1 MKHVLKILI
10 PLVLVVAVAAGA
22 AWYFL
27 SYRPDLTC
35 EFYVNRAEAAVSKGR
50 YSKAVKYYTRAWE
63 LYPDDVDLA
72 IALANAYKLDDNYT
86 KAEYTLV
93 SAITEMPDCLDLYL
107 ALSKTYV
114 EQDKLLDADQML
126 SRTSNES
133 IQAQLDELR
142 PDPPVIQPES
152 GYYTEYIDVS
162 LSYSGDAAYLSTNGS
177 YPSLDGDLY
186 TGPVTLE
193 AGESTVVA
201 IVVSEDGLVS
211 KAVTAGYTV
220 GGVIEEYT
228 FTDPAVETAVR
239 SVLGKEEGQPV
250 MTNEMWTLTDL
261 ELTSD
266 VRDLSDLSICRGLT
280 SLTLHE
286 VYGIDFSVLE
296 NLTALETLD
305 LSNCTVSSGGLRAI
319 GKLQNLTS
327 LKLSNCAIT
336 DVSALSGLS
345 NLQILDLSGNVIT
358 DISSLSGLTSLTEVN
373 LNGNAVSSISSLA
386 SAASLAKLDI
396 TGNQVTSLTPLS
408 NKTSLTE
415 LHASQNG
422 ISDLTP
428 LGTCTALTTL
438 EISNNAVADLTP
450 LAGLAS
456 LSTLDASENSIAS
469 LPDFSAAASLS
480 QVSLSNNSIADVS
493 GLSGLEYLNYL
504 DIDYN
509 NVSDLSPLLEC
520 RNLVQV
526 NAFANPITDV
536 AQLQEHGVIVNYD
549 PTYTAEATAE

>member
-10 PLVLVVAVAAGA
+10 PLVLVVVLIAGA

-27 SYRPDLTC
+27 SFRPDLTC
-35 EFYVNRAEAAVSKGR
+35 DFYVNRAEAAISQGR
-50 YSKAVKYYTRAWE
+50 YSRAVKYYSRAWE
-63 LYPDDVDLA
+63 LYPEDASLA
-72 IALANAYKLDDNYT
+72 ISLANAYKLDDNYT

-133 IQAQLDELR
+133 IQAQLDEMR
-142 PDPPVIQPES
+142 PDAPVIQPES
-152 GYYTEYIDVS
+152 GYYSEYIDVS
-162 LSYSGDAAYLSTNGS
+162 LSYSGDAAYLSTDGA

-186 TGPVTLE
+186 TGPVTLD

-211 KAVTAGYTV
+211 KATTAGYTI

-239 SVLGKEEGQPV
+239 TILGKEDGEAV
-250 MTNEMWTLTDL
+250 MTNEMWSLTTL

-280 SLTLHE
+280 SLTVHD
-286 VYGIDFSVLE
+286 VYGIDFSVLSE
-296 NLTALETLD
+296 LTALETLD
-305 LSNCTVSSGGLRAI
+305 LSNCTVSSGGLKAI
-319 GKLQNLTS
+319 GTLENLKT

-336 DVSALSGLS
+336 DVSALGSLTS
-345 NLQILDLSGNVIT
+345 LEVLDLSGNVIG
-358 DISSLSGLTSLTEVN
+358 DISSLSGLTALTEVN
-373 LNGNAVSSISSLA
+373 LRGNTIGSIAALA
-386 SAASLAKLDI
+386 SASGLVKLDI
-396 TGNQVTSLTPLS
+396 TNNQVTSLTPLS
-408 NKTSLTE
+408 SKTALTE
-415 LHASQNG
+415 LLASQNS

-428 LGTCTALTTL
+428 LSSCTALQTL
-438 EISNNAVADLTP
+438 EISENAVTDLTP
-450 LAGLAS
+450 LAS
-456 LSTLDASENSIAS
+456 LTALVNLEANKNQISV
-469 LPDFSAAASLS
+469 LPDFSAATALS
-480 QVSLSNNSIADVS
+480 QVSLSNNALTDISGFS
-493 GLSGLEYLNYL
+493 GLPYLNYL

-509 NVSDLSPLLEC
+509 QVSDLSPLLDC
-520 RNLVQV
+520 LNLVQV
-526 NAFANPITDV
+526 NAFENPITDV
-536 AQLQEHGVIVNYD
+536 SQLQEHGVIVNYD
-549 PTYTAEATAE
+549 PTYTADSEE

>member
-1 MKHVLKILI
+1 MKHVLKVLI
-10 PLVLVVAVAAGA
+10 PLVLVVAIAAGA

-35 EFYVNRAEAAVSKGR
+35 AFYVNRAEAAISQGR
-50 YSKAVKYYTRAWE
+50 YSRAVKCYSRAWD
-63 LYPDDVDLA
+63 LYPEDTSLA
-72 IALANAYKLDDNYT
+72 ISLANAYKLDGNYT

-126 SRTSNES
+126 SRTANED

-142 PDPPVIQPES
+142 PEAPVIQPES

-162 LSYSGDAAYLSTNGS
+162 LSYSGDAAYLSTEGA

-186 TGPVTLE
+186 TGPVTLD

-211 KAVTAGYTV
+211 KAVTAGYTI

-228 FTDPAVETAVR
+228 FTDPAVESAVR
-239 SVLGKEEGQPV
+239 SILGKEADDPV
-250 MTNEMWTLTDL
+250 MTDEMWSLTTL

-280 SLTLHE
+280 NLTIHD
-286 VYGIDFSVLE
+286 VYGIDFSILSE
-296 NLTALETLD
+296 LTALETLD
-305 LSNCTVSSGGLRAI
+305 LSNCTVSSGGLKAI
-319 GKLQNLTS
+319 GTLKNLKT

-336 DVSALSGLS
+336 DVSSLATCTS
-345 NLQILDLSGNVIT
+345 LQVLDLSGNVIS
-358 DISSLSGLTSLTEVN
+358 DISPLSALTALTDVNLSGNTI
-373 LNGNAVSSISSLA
+373 GSIASLA
-386 SAASLAKLDI
+386 SATGLTRLDI
-396 TGNQVTSLTPLS
+396 TSNQVASLTPLS
-408 NKTSLTE
+408 NKSALTE
-415 LHASQNG
+415 LLASQNS

-428 LGTCTALTTL
+428 LSTCTALETVEL
-438 EISNNAVADLTP
+438 SNNSISDLTP
-450 LAGLAS
+450 LAGLTA
-456 LSTLDASENSIAS
+456 LVNLEANQNSIAT
-469 LPDFSAAASLS
+469 LPDFSAATALS
-480 QVSLSNNSIADVS
+480 QVSLSNNALTDVS
-493 GLSGLEYLNYL
+493 GFSGLPYLNYL

-509 NVSDLSPLLEC
+509 NVSDLLPLLDC

-526 NAFANPITDV
+526 NAFANPITEV
-536 AQLQEHGVIVNYD
+536 SELQEHGVIVNYD
-549 PTYTAEATAE
+549 PTYTADSEE

>member
-1 MKHVLKILI
+1 MKHVRKVLI

-35 EFYVNRAEAAVSKGR
+35 EFYVNRAEAAISQGR
-50 YSKAVKYYTRAWE
+50 YSKAVKYYSRAWD
-63 LYPDDVDLA
+63 LYPDDASLA
-72 IALANAYKLDDNYT
+72 IALANAYKLDENYT

-126 SRTSNES
+126 SRTANES

-142 PDPPVIQPES
+142 PEAPEIQPES

-186 TGPVTLE
+186 TGPVTLD

-211 KAVTAGYTV
+211 KAVTAGYTI

-239 SVLGKEEGQPV
+239 TVLGKEDGEPV

-296 NLTALETLD
+296 ELTSMETLD
-305 LSNCTVSSGGLRAI
+305 LSDCTVSSGGLRAI
-319 GKLQNLTS
+319 GTLEKLTT

-336 DVSALSGLS
+336 DVSALANLT
-345 NLQILDLSGNVIT
+345 NLQVLDLSGNVIT
-358 DISSLSGLTSLTEVN
+358 DISSLSGLTALTDVN
-373 LNGNAVSSISSLA
+373 LNGNAITSISSLA
-386 SAASLAKLDI
+386 SAASLTRLDI

-408 NKTSLTE
+408 NKTSLKE
-415 LHASQNG
+415 LLASQNG
-422 ISDLTP
+422 ISDLSP
-428 LGTCTALTTL
+428 LSTCTALETL
-438 EISNNAVADLTP
+438 QISNNAVTDLTP
-450 LAGLAS
+450 LAS
-456 LSTLDASENSIAS
+456 LSSLVTLEANQNSIAT
-469 LPDFSAAASLS
+469 LPDFSAATALS
-480 QVSLSNNSIADVS
+480 KVSLSNNTISDVS
-493 GLSGLEYLNYL
+493 GFSGLQYLNYL

-509 NVSDLSPLLEC
+509 SVSDLSPLLEC

-526 NAFANPITDV
+526 NAFANPITD
-536 AQLQEHGVIVNYD
+536 ATQLQEHGVIVNYD
-549 PTYTAEATAE
+549 PTYTAEAE